1 MSVFWSEC
9 FRLGSV
15 AIMYRIGVRSA
26 LRTLRELA
34 TVGAIAMLGGPAS
47 AQMSK
52 PVDLELVLAVDVS
65 SSVDSSEFH
74 LQMDGLSEA
83 FRHPAVTAAIRSA
96 GNLGIAVALVQW
108 SDIRQQELAVDW
120 TPVRN
125 NVSAEALAEKI
136 ANTPRLIPGG
146 GTAIDGAIQFSKQ
159 QLDNNGFQG
168 LRKVIDIS
176 GDGDGNPGLLSR
188 LMRDRA
194 VARGVTINGLAVL
207 DDDPMLGR
215 YYLLNVIGGT
225 GAFVMT
231 ADNYGDFGNA
241 ILRKLIREIFGGPSA
256 AWSPP
261 REN

>member
-1 MSVFWSEC
+1 
-9 FRLGSV
+9 
-15 AIMYRIGVRSA
+15 MYPIGLRSA
-26 LRTLRELA
+26 LRTLGELA
-34 TVGAIAMLGGPAS
+34 TIGAVAMLGGPAS
-47 AQMSK
+47 AQMST

-120 TPVRN
+120 TPVGN
-125 NVSAEALAEKI
+125 IVSSDALAEKI

-146 GTAIDGAIQFSKQ
+146 GTALDGAIQFSTQ
-159 QLDNNGFQG
+159 QIDSNRFRS

-176 GDGDGNPGLLSR
+176 GDGDGDPGLLSR
-188 LMRDRA
+188 HMRDRA
-194 VARGVTINGLAVL
+194 VARGITINGLAIL
-207 DDDPMLGR
+207 DNDPMLGR
-215 YYLLNVIGGT
+215 YYRLNVIGGT

-231 ADNYGDFGNA
+231 ADDYGDFGNA
-241 ILRKLIREIFGGPSA
+241 ILRKLIREIVGVPTAAGP
-256 AWSPP
+256 PL
-261 REN
+261 REKLTAQRTD